1 MRFTKCVPALL
12 CALFLSGAAQAQGIY
27 YVTQHRINEMAAVLD
42 RARVAL
48 LEDTGLRQDGETLPG
63 YLHRIAAP
71 LPGEKPPAYR
81 TRLEGCLNALAQ
93 ATDATAPI
101 RRIPTLQEAG
111 EANRLLW
118 QKIARSVGYLPRRM
132 VKLHAAWK
140 ETLSKPNA
148 ASCSALGTEMT
159 LTLTLMIV
167 ALNDLRDA
175 RP

>member
-1 MRFTKCVPALL
+1 MRFARSAPVLL
-12 CALFLSGAAQAQGIY
+12 CALFLPGAAQAQGVY
-27 YVTQHRINEMAAVLD
+27 YVTQHRINEMAAALE

-48 LEDTGLRQDGETLPG
+48 IEETGLRQDGETLPG

-71 LPGEKPPAYR
+71 LPGEKPASYR
-81 TRLEGCLNALAQ
+81 IRIEGCLNALAQ

-101 RRIPTLQEAG
+101 RRVPALQEAG
-111 EANRLLW
+111 EANRVLW

-148 ASCSALGTEMT
+148 ADYSALGTELT
-159 LTLTLMIV
+159 QTLTLMIV
-167 ALNDLRDA
+167 ALNDLRDT

>member
-1 MRFTKCVPALL
+1 MRFAKCVPALL
-12 CALFLSGAAQAQGIY
+12 CALSLIGAAQAQGVY
-27 YVTQHRINEMAAVLD
+27 YVTQHRINEMAAALD

-48 LEDTGLRQDGETLPG
+48 LEEPGLRQEGETLPG

-71 LPGEKPPAYR
+71 LPGEKPASYR
-81 TRLEGCLNALAQ
+81 IRIEGYLDALAQ
-93 ATDATAPI
+93 ATDSTAPI
-101 RRIPTLQEAG
+101 RRVPALQEAG

-140 ETLSKPNA
+140 ETLSKPSA
-148 ASCSALGTEMT
+148 AGYSTLGAELTQ
-159 LTLTLMIV
+159 TLTLMIV
-167 ALNDLRDA
+167 ALNDLRDT

>member
-1 MRFTKCVPALL
+1 MRFAKWVPALL

-27 YVTQHRINEMAAVLD
+27 YVTQHRINEMAAALE

-48 LEDTGLRQDGETLPG
+48 LEEPGLRQEGETLPG
-63 YLHRIAAP
+63 YLHRLAMP
-71 LPGEKPPAYR
+71 LPGEKPSSYR
-81 TRLEGCLNALAQ
+81 TRIEGYLNALAQ
-93 ATDATAPI
+93 ATDATASI
-101 RRIPTLQEAG
+101 RRVPTLLEAG

-148 ASCSALGTEMT
+148 AGFSALGTEMT
-159 LTLTLMIV
+159 QTLALMIV